1 MPRRRS
7 NGRWTVLAALV
18 LALGLLAAAVAA
30 PAQRTHAQRIV
41 TSPLVMFAV
50 ADTEITQPPSR
61 IDPPILPSEPRGSAP
76 RLRAGWNH
84 LAGDHRSLLRFELPP
99 IDEDVQVVQA
109 ELELLLWSA
118 SVDAYSPPIP
128 ESGTMRLSISAL
140 DAVWAESDT
149 LADLSFLP
157 RRADPEWT
165 YEQAWGPCAART
177 CGRMHLDIT
186 ELVQRWRADPGSNHG
201 LVLDAVAMTDTAH
214 FGAQIEFGSRESSM
228 PARLVVEVAGAGAGG
243 TDPIRDPRESIYLP
257 WGAQSR

>member
-1 MPRRRS
+1 
-7 NGRWTVLAALV
+7 V

-30 PAQRTHAQRIV
+30 PAQRTRAQRIV

-50 ADTEITQPPSR
+50 ADTEITQPPAR

-99 IDEDVQVVQA
+99 IDEDVQVVRA

-128 ESGTMRLSISAL
+128 EFGTMRLSISAL
-140 DAVWAESDT
+140 DAAWAESAT

-157 RRADPEWT
+157 RRGDPEWA

-228 PARLVVEVAGAGAGG
+228 PARLVVEVTGKAADGEDLGLVPTHRAF
-243 TDPIRDPRESIYLP
+243 LP
-257 WGAQSR
+257 WTRRHE